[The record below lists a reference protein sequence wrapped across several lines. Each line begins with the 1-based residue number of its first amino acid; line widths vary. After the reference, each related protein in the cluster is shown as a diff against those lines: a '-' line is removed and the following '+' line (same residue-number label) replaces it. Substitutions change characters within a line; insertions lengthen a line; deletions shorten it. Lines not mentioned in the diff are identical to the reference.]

1 MARLKKPKPGE
12 TPEAARSLRVAIY
25 TRVSSEMQLEG
36 YSLESQLKICREH
49 TAKKGWQEAAV
60 YTDEGESARKADRP
74 QFQNL
79 VRDGKQRNFDA
90 VMVMKL
96 DRFARCRR
104 DTENYLYDLNEA
116 GLEIISALEPQFDFT
131 SAAGKAYLGMI
142 STFNQYYSDALAEN
156 VAVGK
161 ATRTKSHGLWNGQV
175 PFGYRTAYRKDGGDS
190 VPYPDLEEA
199 RGVQFAFERYATGIY
214 SDTDIAQLLNEAGYR
229 PRGRGTRALPLF
241 SKDTV
246 RETLQSRFYLGEA
259 RYHDQWFPA
268 RHDPIIPDDL
278 FERCEEVRRRRG
290 QHKAGTTAR
299 QGSRDYPL
307 TGIAGCARCGGRLRG
322 AFVSGKSYYRDLA
335 REQGRACDQRM
346 VRADLA
352 EAALGGFLS
361 RLVLPA
367 DWRAQIL
374 ALVQAR
380 VSTAGDVEA
389 EQGRIKTQL
398 ERLKRLF
405 LLGDLVEREYV
416 VERDRLR
423 NQLAALVPPTLPDLE
438 QAAALLRDFG
448 KLWDAALPPERKRIL
463 QTLLATVYL
472 DVERG
477 PVVAVEPKAQFA
489 PLFAMMR
496 PAVSAEVGPAGGITL
511 LSPGEPLVGTQ
522 KSAAGQSTPVAEAAP
537 RQAQAGD

>member
-1 MARLKKPKPGE
+1 M
-12 TPEAARSLRVAIY
+12 Y

-36 YSLESQLKICREH
+36 YSLESQLEICREY

-74 QFQNL
+74 QFQAL
-79 VRDGKQRNFDA
+79 VRDGKQRKFD
-90 VMVMKL
+90 VVIVMKL

-104 DTENYLYDLNEA
+104 DTENYLYDLSEA
-116 GLEIISALEPQFDFT
+116 GLEIISAKEPQFDFT
-131 SAAGKAYLGMI
+131 TAAGKAYLGMI

-175 PFGYRTAYRKDGGDS
+175 PFGYQVTYLKDGGDG
-190 VPYPDLEEA
+190 VPYADPQEA
-199 RGVQFAFERYATGIY
+199 QGVRLAFEQYATGIY

-229 PRGRGTRALPLF
+229 PRGRGARALPLF

-259 RYHDQWFPA
+259 RYRDHWFPA
-268 RHDPIIPDDL
+268 RQDPIISEEL
-278 FERCEEVRRRRG
+278 FARCQEVRRRRG

-307 TGIAGCARCGGRLRG
+307 TGIACCARCGGRLRG
-322 AFVSGKSYYRDLA
+322 AFISGKSYYRDLA

-352 EAALGGFLS
+352 EAALGGFLG

-374 ALVQAR
+374 VLIKVRAKAVDNEAAEQAR
-380 VSTAGDVEA
+380 INSLLD
-389 EQGRIKTQL
+389 
-398 ERLKRLF
+398 RLKRLF
-405 LLGDLVEREYV
+405 LLGDLAEREYV
-416 VERDRLR
+416 AKRDRLR
-423 NQLAALVPPTLPDLE
+423 NQLAALVPPALPDLE
-438 QAAALLRDFG
+438 RAAMLLRDFG
-448 KLWDAALPPERKRIL
+448 KLWDAATPPERKQIL
-463 QTLLATVYL
+463 QTLLAAVYL
-472 DVERG
+472 DVARG
-477 PVVAVEPKAQFA
+477 PVVAVEPRAQFTA
-489 PLFAMMR
+489 LFAMMR
-496 PAVSAEVGPAGGITL
+496 PGVDSGIGPAGDITI
-511 LSPGEPLVGTQ
+511 LSPGEGLTAGEVLVESHSAPWRQTQ
-522 KSAAGQSTPVAEAAP
+522 ADG
-537 RQAQAGD
+537 